1 MKLLL
6 LFTCCSLLV
15 RAQIYK
21 DPSQPIEA
29 RVSDLLG
36 RMTPSEKAWQ
46 LFMVPSDLDT
56 SKCRFTDGIFG
67 IQLFAS
73 AFTDPTQQILSYSN
87 TNTNLELIAKAN
99 SIQKYF
105 VENTRLG
112 IPIIFFDEGLHGLV
126 RAEATSFPQAI
137 ALAAT
142 FNPNLVESAAQ
153 QIAREAR
160 LIGIRQVL
168 SPVLNLAS
176 DVRWG
181 RTEETF
187 GEDPYLASQM
197 ALAFVRPLEAAA
209 VVCTPKHFVANV
221 GAGGRDSYPIGLSE
235 RSLYMS
241 HYRPFLSAFHE
252 GKARSVMSAYN
263 SIDGSACSASE
274 KLLDET
280 LKKDWNFKGFVIS
293 DANAVGGELVLHRT
307 ALSYNESGK
316 HAIGAG
322 LDVIFQ
328 TDCQHFELFKP
339 GLLGQELAQARIDDA
354 VARILRVK
362 FELGL
367 FENPY
372 LAIPKVKEIQ
382 KLLSKGFEIAQICA
396 EESIV
401 LLKNATQTNNKTI
414 LPLAHESKILLL
426 GEAAATVKLGGYSGK
441 GFQNISIKEGLES
454 EFGPKNV
461 SYFAFPANPWED
473 NMEVL
478 NVTNEWFEIPNGFHA
493 SYFNNPMLAG
503 TPVLEKTENEINHHW
518 TLYGP
523 SELTGNGFFSARWE
537 AQLIGK
543 KNNSIELG
551 LAGNDGYRLYINDTL
566 RIDQWEK
573 QGYHERTIQ
582 FNVAEG
588 KVDQMRIEFREPQS
602 NGRIQLFIAKPNS
615 EVSQSFFTIERHLD
629 SDVAILVVDYPEGE
643 FQDRSSLSL
652 AQSQVT
658 LIQELKACGIPVV
671 VVIVGG
677 SAVTMSDWQ
686 DAAAAIVYNWYSGE
700 AGGAALARILS
711 GKVNPSGKLPLTF
724 PQHEGQLPLSYWHE
738 ATGRGDDYITGSGE
752 PLYPFGYGLSY
763 TTFEYSLLKIEKTNY
778 SLPNGK
784 DTLEFSFLLQ
794 NTGQYD
800 GSEAIQFYIKP
811 IYSQESLPVQYLI
824 DTKKVK
830 LKKGETMGFVS
841 YKIPLSQLG
850 IPTGPSS
857 DAYPTQFRLQIGSSS
872 KDIRLQTP
880 VLHINQTPILHN
892 NN

>member
-1 MKLLL
+1 
-6 LFTCCSLLV
+6 
-15 RAQIYK
+15 
-21 DPSQPIEA
+21 
-29 RVSDLLG
+29 
-36 RMTPSEKAWQ
+36 
-46 LFMVPSDLDT
+46 MVPSDFDT
-56 SKCRFTDGIFG
+56 TKCRFTDGIFG
-67 IQLFAS
+67 LQLFAS
-73 AFTDPTQQILSYSN
+73 TLSEPSQQILNYSSA
-87 TNTNLELIAKAN
+87 NTNLELIAKAN

-112 IPIIFFDEGLHGLV
+112 IPIIFFDESLHGLV

-197 ALAFVRPLEAAA
+197 GLAFVRPLEAAG
-209 VVCTPKHFVANV
+209 VVCTPKHFVVNV

-235 RSLYMS
+235 RTLYMS
-241 HYRPFLSAFHE
+241 HYRPFLTAFHE

-263 SIDGSACSASE
+263 SFDGSACSASE
-274 KLLDET
+274 KLLNET

-328 TDCQHFELFKP
+328 TDCQHFDLFKP
-339 GLLGQELAQARIDDA
+339 GLLGQELAKARLDDA

-372 LAIPKVKEIQ
+372 LEIPKEKEIQ
-382 KLLSKGFEIAQICA
+382 KLLLNGFEIAQICA

-401 LLKNATQTNNKTI
+401 LLKNAIQTNNKTI

-454 EFGPKNV
+454 EFGAKNV
-461 SYFAFPANPWED
+461 SYLAFPEHPWED
-473 NMEVL
+473 NKVVLTTTNPYFEV
-478 NVTNEWFEIPNGFHA
+478 PYGFKA
-493 SYFNNPMLAG
+493 TYFNNPSLSGA
-503 TPVLEKTENEINHHW
+503 PVLERTENEIKHHW

-537 AQLIGK
+537 APLIGK

-588 KVDQMRIEFREPQS
+588 KVDQLRIEFREPQS
-602 NGRIQLFIAKPNS
+602 NGRIQLFVVENQS
-615 EVSQSFFTIERHLD
+615 ENNFYLEAEKVLD

-643 FQDRSSLSL
+643 FQDRSSLAL
-652 AQSQVT
+652 APAQIT
-658 LIQELKACGIPVV
+658 LIKEIKACGIPVV

-677 SAVTMSDWQ
+677 SAVTMHDWQ
-686 DAAAAIVYNWYSGE
+686 DDAAAILYNWYSGE

-763 TTFEYSLLKIEKTNY
+763 TTFEYSQLKMEKTNFFF
-778 SLPNGK
+778 SKGN
-784 DTLEFSFLLQ
+784 DTLVFSFLIQ
-794 NTGQYD
+794 NTGQFD
-800 GSEAIQFYIKP
+800 GAEAIQFYIKP

-830 LKKGETMGFVS
+830 LKKGETMGFVAF
-841 YKIPLSQLG
+841 KIPLSQLG
-850 IPTGPSS
+850 IPTGPGTV
-857 DAYPTQFRLQIGSSS
+857 AYPTQFRLQIGSSS
-872 KDIRLQTP
+872 KDIRLQSSI
-880 VLHINQTPILHN
+880 LNIN
-892 NN
+892 

>member
-29 RVSDLLG
+29 RVSDLLSH
-36 RMTPSEKAWQ
+36 MTPSEKAWQ
-46 LFMVPSDLDT
+46 LFMVPSDFDT
-56 SKCRFTDGIFG
+56 TKCRFTDGIFG
-67 IQLFAS
+67 LQLFAS
-73 AFTDPTQQILSYSN
+73 ALSEPTQQILNYSS
-87 TNTNLELIAKAN
+87 TNTNLEIIARAN
-99 SIQKYF
+99 DIQKHF
-105 VENTRLG
+105 IEDTRLG

-142 FNPNLVESAAQ
+142 FNPNLVESAAL

-197 ALAFVRPLEAAA
+197 AVAFVRPLEASG
-209 VVCTPKHFVANV
+209 VVCTPKHFAVNV
-221 GAGGRDSYPIGLSE
+221 GAGGRDSYPTGLSE
-235 RSLYMS
+235 RALYMS

-252 GKARSVMSAYN
+252 GHARSVMSAYN
-263 SIDGSACSASE
+263 SFDGSACSASD
-274 KLLDET
+274 KLLNET
-280 LKKDWNFKGFVIS
+280 LKKDWAFHGFVIS

-307 ALSYNESGK
+307 ALSYEESGK
-316 HAIGAG
+316 HAVGAG

-328 TDCQHFELFKP
+328 TDCQHFDLFKP
-339 GLLGQELAQARIDDA
+339 GILSQELAQARIDDA

-372 LAIPKVKEIQ
+372 LESPREKEIQ
-382 KLLSKGFEIAQICA
+382 KLLSNGFEIAQICA

-401 LLKNATQTNNKTI
+401 LLKNATLTNNKTI

-426 GEAAATVKLGGYSGK
+426 GEAAATVKLGGYSGT

-454 EFGPKNV
+454 EFGAKNV
-461 SYFAFPANPWED
+461 SYLAFPRQPWED
-473 NMEVL
+473 NKVVLTTTNAYFEV
-478 NVTNEWFEIPNGFHA
+478 PNGFKA
-493 SYFNNPMLAG
+493 TYFNNPSLSGA
-503 TPVLEKTENEINHHW
+503 PVLERTESQIKHHW

-543 KNNSIELG
+543 KNTTIELG
-551 LAGNDGYRLYINDTL
+551 LAGNDGFRLYVNDTL
-566 RIDQWEK
+566 QIDQWEK
-573 QGYHERTIQ
+573 QGFHERSMQ
-582 FNVAEG
+582 FNVKEG
-588 KVDQMRIEFREPQS
+588 HTDQLRIEFREPQR
-602 NGRIQLFIAKPNS
+602 NGRIELFVVENQFENDFYLEAEK
-615 EVSQSFFTIERHLD
+615 VLD
-629 SDVAILVVDYPEGE
+629 NEVAILVVDYPEGE
-643 FQDRSSLSL
+643 FQDRSSLAL
-652 AQSQVT
+652 APAQVT
-658 LIQELKACGIPVV
+658 LIKEIKACGIPVV

-677 SAVTMSDWQ
+677 SAVTMTEWQ
-686 DAAAAIVYNWYSGE
+686 DDAAAILYNWYSGE

-711 GKVNPSGKLPLTF
+711 GKVNPSGKLPITI
-724 PQHEGQLPLSYWHE
+724 PKHEGQLPLSYWHE
-738 ATGRGDDYITGSGE
+738 ATGRGDDYINSSGE

-763 TTFEYSLLKIEKTNY
+763 TTFAYSQLKIEKTNF
-778 SLPNGK
+778 SLSKGK
-784 DTLEFSFLLQ
+784 DTLAFSFLIQ
-794 NTGQYD
+794 NTGQFD
-800 GSEAIQFYIKP
+800 GAEAIQFYIKP
-811 IYSQESLPVQYLI
+811 IYSEETLPVQYLI
-824 DTKKVK
+824 DTKKIE
-830 LKKGETMGFVS
+830 LKKDETMGFIA
-841 YKIPLSQLG
+841 YKIPLSKLG
-850 IPTGPSS
+850 IPTGPGT

-880 VLHINQTPILHN
+880 VLYINQTPNPQIN
-892 NN
+892 N